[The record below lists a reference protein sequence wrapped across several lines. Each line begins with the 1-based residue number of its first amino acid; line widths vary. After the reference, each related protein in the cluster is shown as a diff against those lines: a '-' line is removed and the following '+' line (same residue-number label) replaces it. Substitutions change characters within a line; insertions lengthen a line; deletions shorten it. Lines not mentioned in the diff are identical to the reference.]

1 MIEREEVGVVFP
13 GQGSQIPGMGKD
25 FFDRLPICRQ
35 TYEEAS
41 DALGWDIA
49 AMCFG
54 EDERL
59 NLTQYTQPCIVTTE
73 VAMMRGLKEL
83 FGFESHYFGGHS
95 LGEYAALVVA
105 GVWSLKDIVVIV
117 HERGRLMQEAVPVGK
132 GSMMAVIGEKLDASI
147 LLETLQSLPVD
158 VANVNSLKQ
167 IVVSGDAEFMAEAE
181 SRLSE
186 KFGKDQAMRFV
197 TLNVSA
203 PFHSRFMSSIEEPFK
218 AFLQQF
224 TAAVVSGNAS
234 KVTSNYTGGF
244 HETKTDVI
252 IYNLVQQLSHAVQWV
267 GNMKALSSCTGK
279 IYEVG
284 PGRPLRAFFQ
294 SLDMECTSITTLS
307 AAERLFEQKQA
318 I

>member
-1 MIEREEVGVVFP
+1 MIEQEKIGVVFP
-13 GQGSQIPGMGKD
+13 GQGSQVPGMGKD

-41 DALGWDIA
+41 DALGWNIA
-49 AMCFG
+49 AMCYE

-59 NLTQYTQPCIVTTE
+59 NLTQYTQPCVVTTE
-73 VAMMRGLKEL
+73 VAMMRGLREL

-105 GVWSLKDIVVIV
+105 GVWPLKDIVVVV

-132 GSMMAVIGEKLDASI
+132 GGMVAVIGEKLDASI
-147 LLETLQSLPVD
+147 LSEVLQDIPID

-167 IVVSGDAEFMAEAE
+167 IVVSGDTEFMAEAE

-186 KFGKDQAMRFV
+186 KFGKDQSLRFV

-203 PFHSRFMSSIEEPFK
+203 PFHSRFMSSIEEPFE
-218 AFLQQF
+218 AFIRQF
-224 TAAVVSGNAS
+224 AAAIVPENAR
-234 KVTSNYTGGF
+234 KVISNYTGGF
-244 HETKTDVI
+244 HATEKDI
-252 IYNLVQQLSHAVQWV
+252 IIHNLVQQLSHAVQWV
-267 GNMKALSSCTGK
+267 GNMKTLSSCAGE

-284 PGRPLRAFFQ
+284 TGRPLRAFFQ
-294 SLDMECTSITTLS
+294 NLNIECTSLTTLS
-307 AAERLFEQKQA
+307 AAERLFTQK
-318 I
+318 

>member
-1 MIEREEVGVVFP
+1 MSEKEKTGVVFP
-13 GQGSQIPGMGKD
+13 GQGSQMPGMGKD

-41 DALGWDIA
+41 DALGWDVA

-83 FGFESHYFGGHS
+83 FGFAPHYFGGHS
-95 LGEYAALVVA
+95 LGEYTALVVA
-105 GVWSLKDIVVIV
+105 GVLPLKDAVPLV

-132 GSMMAVIGEKLDASI
+132 GGMMAVIGENLDPG
-147 LLETLQSLPVD
+147 LLVEALGELPVD
-158 VANVNSLKQ
+158 VANINSFKQ
-167 IVVSGDAEFMAEAE
+167 VVVSGDAEFMAEAE
-181 SRLSE
+181 SRLAASL
-186 KFGKDQAMRFV
+186 GKEQTMRFV

-203 PFHSRFMSSIEEPFK
+203 PFHSRFMASIEKPFE
-218 AFLQQF
+218 AFLRRF
-224 TAAVVSGNAS
+224 AENMVPENAQ

-244 HETKTDVI
+244 HETKTDTV
-252 IYNLVQQLSHAVQWV
+252 IYNLVRQLSHAVQWV
-267 GNMKALSSCTGK
+267 NNMKALSSCAGT

-284 PGRPLRAFFQ
+284 PGRPLRAFLQ
-294 SLDMECTSITTLS
+294 SLNVECTSLTTLS
-307 AAERLFEQKQA
+307 AAERLFTQE
-318 I
+318 

>member
-1 MIEREEVGVVFP
+1 MIEKEKIGVVFP
-13 GQGSQIPGMGKD
+13 GQGSQTPGMGKD
-25 FFDRLPICRQ
+25 FFDRLSVCRQ

-41 DALGWDIA
+41 DALGWDVA

-95 LGEYAALVVA
+95 LGEYTALVA
-105 GVWSLKDIVVIV
+105 ADVWPLKDVVVAV

-132 GSMMAVIGEKLDASI
+132 GGMMAVIGENLDPN
-147 LLETLQSLPVD
+147 LLVEALGELPVD
-158 VANVNSLKQ
+158 VANINSFKQ

-181 SRLSE
+181 SRLAARL
-186 KFGKDQAMRFV
+186 GKEQAMRFV

-203 PFHSRFMSSIEEPFK
+203 PFHSRFMSSIEGAFK
-218 AFLQQF
+218 TFLRQF
-224 TAAVVSGNAS
+224 ITTMVPENAQ

-244 HETKTDVI
+244 HEAETDII

-267 GNMKALSSCTGK
+267 SNMKALSSCAGT

-294 SLDMECTSITTLS
+294 SLNMECVSLTTLS
-307 AAERLFEQKQA
+307 AAERLFTQE
-318 I
+318 